1 MTKRDT
7 TFIKKNTEQLR
18 INLQTK
24 NSTIMKIFGITI
36 NGNLIGQILIG
47 IFIGWLIGL
56 GISWINVFGH
66 SGQAPLICAMAGGI
80 SVVGRLVR
88 QHRKLTKDNIS

>member
-1 MTKRDT
+1 MRTRDT
-7 TFIKKNTEQLR
+7 NLLSRTQTFEAYIHK
-18 INLQTK
+18 K
-24 NSTIMKIFGITI
+24 NSTIMKIFKNTI
-36 NGNLIGQILIG
+36 NVNLIGQVLIG

-80 SVVGRLVR
+80 STLGRLVR
-88 QHRKLTKDNIS
+88 

>member
-1 MTKRDT
+1 
-7 TFIKKNTEQLR
+7 
-18 INLQTK
+18 
-24 NSTIMKIFGITI
+24 MKIFGITI
-36 NGNLIGQILIG
+36 NGNLIGQVLIG
-47 IFIGWLIGL
+47 IFISWLVGL

-80 SVVGRLVR
+80 YAVGRLVR